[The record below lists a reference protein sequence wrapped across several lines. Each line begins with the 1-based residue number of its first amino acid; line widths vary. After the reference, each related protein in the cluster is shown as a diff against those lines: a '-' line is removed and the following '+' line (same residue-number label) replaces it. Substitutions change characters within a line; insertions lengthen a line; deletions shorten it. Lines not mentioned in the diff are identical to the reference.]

1 MELRPGSVYL
11 YDFSDY
17 GKLSMDIELLM
28 EINNESHFTLFSRL
42 PTRRLIERLDLAK
55 IDHYWLTENE
65 NKQSIKPDIDNIFNA
80 IRKNNNDGLNAYLV
94 DGLEYILSS
103 SNSDTLLTKISQ
115 FTDEI
120 KSLNSV
126 VIYCIDSL
134 AFDNKWIIKLRHI
147 SQILQIKNPEVV
159 NLSIEEVEDKEEA
172 VDVIQHEI
180 GIDGGPRLAYLARL
194 PEIGFTNEIL
204 VKRILQWRRMGLDVS
219 KIEPA
224 MSYSSKEAYELYK
237 LVEEDVRRA
246 TELERFIHANQE
258 HLNTSEIATD
268 LFRIRQLTGLNELE
282 QKYYTSS

>member
-1 MELRPGSVYL
+1 MELRPGCVYL
-11 YDFSDY
+11 YEFSDY
-17 GKLSMDIELLM
+17 GKFSMDVELLM
-28 EINNESHFTLFSRL
+28 EINNESHLTLFSRL

-65 NKQSIKPDIDNIFNA
+65 NNQSIKPDIDNIFYV
-80 IRKNNNDGLNAYLV
+80 IRKNNNDGLNVYLV
-94 DGLEYILSS
+94 DGLEYILSG
-103 SNSDTLLTKISQ
+103 SDSETLLTKISQ

-120 KSLNSV
+120 KSLNLALV
-126 VIYCIDSL
+126 YCIDSL
-134 AFDNKWIIKLRHI
+134 AFDNKWIIKLRHL
-147 SQILQIKNPEVV
+147 SQILQIKTPEVV
-159 NLSIEEVEDKEEA
+159 DVSNEDHEDNEEA

-194 PEIGFTNEIL
+194 PELGFTNEIL

-224 MSYSSKEAYELYK
+224 MSYSSKESYELYK
-237 LVEEDVRRA
+237 SVEEDVRRA
-246 TELERFIHANQE
+246 TELERFIHANQQ
-258 HLNTSEIATD
+258 HLNTAEIATD

>member
-1 MELRPGSVYL
+1 MELRPSCVYL
-11 YDFSDY
+11 YEFSDY
-17 GKLSMDIELLM
+17 AKLSMDIELLM
-28 EINNESHFTLFSRL
+28 EINSESHFTFFSRL
-42 PTRRLIERLDLAK
+42 PTRRLIERLDLSK

-65 NKQSIKPDIDNIFNA
+65 NKQSIKPDIDNIFNL
-80 IRKNNNDGLNAYLV
+80 IRKDNSDGLNVYLV

-103 SNSDTLLTKISQ
+103 SKGNTLLTKISN
-115 FTDEI
+115 FTDEM
-120 KSLNSV
+120 KSSNSV
-126 VIYCIDSL
+126 LIYCIDSL
-134 AFDNKWIIKLRHI
+134 AFDDKWIIKLRHL
-147 SQILQIKNPEVV
+147 SQILLIKTPEVLDV
-159 NLSIEEVEDKEEA
+159 SITDVEDKEEA

-237 LVEEDVRRA
+237 LVEEEVRRA

-258 HLNTSEIATD
+258 LLNTSEIATD

>member
-1 MELRPGSVYL
+1 MELRPSCVYL
-11 YDFSDY
+11 YEFSDY
-17 GKLSMDIELLM
+17 AKLSMDIELLM
-28 EINNESHFTLFSRL
+28 EINSESQFTLFSRL
-42 PTRRLIERLDLAK
+42 PTRRLIERLDLSK
-55 IDHYWLTENE
+55 IDHYWITENE
-65 NKQSIKPDIDNIFNA
+65 GKQSIKPDIENIFNL
-80 IRKNNNDGLNAYLV
+80 IMKNNNDGLNVYLV

-103 SNSDTLLTKISQ
+103 SNNDDLLSKMSQ
-115 FTDEI
+115 FTDDL
-120 KSLNSV
+120 KPLNSAL
-126 VIYCIDSL
+126 IYCIDSL
-134 AFDNKWIIKLRHI
+134 AFDNKWIIKLRHL
-147 SQILQIKNPEVV
+147 SQILQIKTPEVV
-159 NLSIEEVEDKEEA
+159 DVSITEVEDEEEA
-172 VDVIQHEI
+172 VEVIQHEL

-268 LFRIRQLTGLNELE
+268 LFRIRQLTGLDELE

>member
-1 MELRPGSVYL
+1 MELRSGCVYL
-11 YDFSDY
+11 YEFSDY
-17 GKLSMDIELLM
+17 GKFSMDVELLM
-28 EINNESHFTLFSRL
+28 EINNESHLTLFSRL

-65 NKQSIKPDIDNIFNA
+65 NNQSIKPDIDNIFNV
-80 IRKNNNDGLNAYLV
+80 IRKNNNEGLNVYLV

-103 SNSDTLLTKISQ
+103 SDAETLLTKISQ

-120 KSLNSV
+120 KSLNSAL
-126 VIYCIDSL
+126 IYCIDSL
-134 AFDNKWIIKLRHI
+134 AFDSKWIIKLRHL
-147 SQILQIKNPEVV
+147 SQILQIKTPEVV
-159 NLSIEEVEDKEEA
+159 DVSSEDYEDKEEA

-194 PEIGFTNEIL
+194 PELGFTNEIL

-237 LVEEDVRRA
+237 SVEEDLRRA
-246 TELERFIHANQE
+246 TELERFIHANQQ
-258 HLNTSEIATD
+258 HLNTAEIATD

>member
-134 AFDNKWIIKLRHI
+134 AFDNKWIIKLRHL

>member
-1 MELRPGSVYL
+1 MELRPSCVYL
-11 YDFSDY
+11 YEFSDY
-17 GKLSMDIELLM
+17 AKLSMDIELLM
-28 EINNESHFTLFSRL
+28 EINSESQFTLFSRL
-42 PTRRLIERLDLAK
+42 PTRRLIERLDLSK
-55 IDHYWLTENE
+55 IDHYWITKNE
-65 NKQSIKPDIDNIFNA
+65 NNQSIKPDIDNIFNL
-80 IRKNNNDGLNAYLV
+80 IRKNNGDGLNVYLV

-103 SNSDTLLTKISQ
+103 CNGDNLLAKISN

-126 VIYCIDSL
+126 LVYCIDSL
-134 AFDNKWIIKLRHI
+134 AFDSKWIIKLRHL
-147 SQILQIKNPEVV
+147 SQILQIKTPEVV
-159 NLSIEEVEDKEEA
+159 DVSITEVEDEEEA
-172 VDVIQHEI
+172 VEVIQHEL

-258 HLNTSEIATD
+258 LLNTAEIATD
-268 LFRIRQLTGLNELE
+268 LFRIRQLTGLDELE